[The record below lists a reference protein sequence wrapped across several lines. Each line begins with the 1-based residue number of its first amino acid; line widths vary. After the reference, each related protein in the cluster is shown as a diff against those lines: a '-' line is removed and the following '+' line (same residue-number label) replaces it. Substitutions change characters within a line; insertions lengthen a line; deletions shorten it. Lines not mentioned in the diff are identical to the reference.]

1 MWKKK
6 RTELK
11 AEAFTV
17 RASMENA
24 VVEPPAKTDVFQ
36 EQAYRP
42 TAFRKHYDRRDL
54 PIALDYGG
62 RPNSI
67 KWQVDI
73 ERIDY
78 HHYLPLF
85 FEGLRETA
93 YPYETLACQGAYDML
108 DHGGQK
114 ILPVIPLLVQ
124 PIREALNTRNHRV
137 VCTMLKVLQR
147 LVMSADGAGE
157 ALVPYYRN
165 ILPMFNILKDKRRSV
180 VFAIP
185 GRALKPSTVW
195 DHLRKIR
202 KRHSMISSE
211 VWNWNSIPVYLRTDV
226 D

>member
-93 YPYETLACQGAYDML
+93 YPYETLACQGVYDML

-165 ILPMFNILKDKRRSV
+165 ILPMFNILKDKTRNVANYDKAGPMCSQ
-180 VFAIP
+180 A
-185 GRALKPSTVW
+185 GTHTHT
-195 DHLRKIR
+195 HL
-202 KRHSMISSE
+202 HTHTHTHTHT
-211 VWNWNSIPVYLRTDV
+211 YA
-226 D
+226 

>member
-93 YPYETLACQGAYDML
+93 YPYETLACQGVYDML

-165 ILPMFNILKDKRRSV
+165 ILPMFNILKDKKSLNSEKGDNIGHLV
-180 VFAIP
+180 GETLKVMEQQGGQDAFIHIKYMIP
-185 GRALKPSTVW
+185 TYQSC
-195 DHLRKIR
+195 IR
-202 KRHSMISSE
+202 
-211 VWNWNSIPVYLRTDV
+211 N
-226 D
+226 